1 MTMIELEPSAVHRG
15 EDDLPWI
22 DSGRG
27 NDVKLLTAKISEGLW
42 IVRTRFQPGTAV
54 QTHRHTGPV
63 YAYTI
68 SGSWHY
74 KESEYVNR
82 AGSLLYEPAGSVHT
96 LLVPEDN
103 VEVTDVWFQIYGANL
118 NLDDDGN
125 VESVTD
131 AGSVLQWYLEGAAAV
146 GWDDPPVLIDES
158 PAFPLQE
165 KESAKRSALILPV
178 ALPRLA
184 GPCQLQST
192 RLPGLLF

>member
-27 NDVKLLTAKISEGLW
+27 NEVKLLTAKISEGLW

-54 QTHRHTGPV
+54 QTHRHTGQV
-63 YAYTI
+63 YAYTM

-82 AGSLLYEPAGSVHT
+82 AGSFLYEPAGSLHT

-103 VEVTDVWFQIYGANL
+103 VEITDVWFQIYGANL
-118 NLDDDGN
+118 NLDESGN

-146 GWDDPPVLIDES
+146 GWDAPPVLTDE
-158 PAFPLQE
+158 
-165 KESAKRSALILPV
+165 
-178 ALPRLA
+178 
-184 GPCQLQST
+184 
-192 RLPGLLF
+192 

>member
-54 QTHRHTGPV
+54 QTHRHTGQV

-82 AGSLLYEPAGSVHT
+82 AGSFLYEPAGSVHT
-96 LLVPEDN
+96 LLVPEDH
-103 VEVTDVWFQIYGANL
+103 VEVPDVWFQIYGANL
-118 NLDDDGN
+118 ILDDDGN
-125 VESVTD
+125 GESGSD
-131 AGSVLQWYLEGAAAV
+131 AGAVLQWYLEGAAAV
-146 GWDDPPVLIDES
+146 GWDDPPVLIDE
-158 PAFPLQE
+158 
-165 KESAKRSALILPV
+165 
-178 ALPRLA
+178 
-184 GPCQLQST
+184 
-192 RLPGLLF
+192 

>member
-1 MTMIELEPSAVHRG
+1 MTMIELEPSAFHRG

-27 NDVKLLTAKISEGLW
+27 NEVKLLTAKISESLW

-54 QTHRHTGPV
+54 QTHRHTGQV
-63 YAYTI
+63 YAYTM

-82 AGSLLYEPAGSVHT
+82 AGSFLYEPAGSVHT

-103 VEVTDVWFQIYGANL
+103 TEVTDVWFQIYGANL
-118 NLDDDGN
+118 NLDEEGN

-131 AGSVLQWYLEGAAAV
+131 AGSVLQWYLQGCAEI
-146 GWDDPPVLIDES
+146 GWEDPPVLTD
-158 PAFPLQE
+158 
-165 KESAKRSALILPV
+165 
-178 ALPRLA
+178 
-184 GPCQLQST
+184 G
-192 RLPGLLF
+192 

>member
-54 QTHRHTGPV
+54 QTHRHTGQV

-74 KESEYVNR
+74 KESEYVTR
-82 AGSLLYEPAGSVHT
+82 AGSFLYEPAGSVHT

-103 VEVTDVWFQIYGANL
+103 LEVTDVWFQIYGANL

-146 GWDDPPVLIDES
+146 GWDDPPVLIDE
-158 PAFPLQE
+158 
-165 KESAKRSALILPV
+165 
-178 ALPRLA
+178 
-184 GPCQLQST
+184 
-192 RLPGLLF
+192 

>member
-54 QTHRHTGPV
+54 QTHRHTGQV

-82 AGSLLYEPAGSVHT
+82 AGSFLYEPAGSKA
-96 LLVPEDN
+96 LQQLVATTRQYSSTN
-103 VEVTDVWFQIYGANL
+103 KAH
-118 NLDDDGN
+118 
-125 VESVTD
+125 
-131 AGSVLQWYLEGAAAV
+131 
-146 GWDDPPVLIDES
+146 S
-158 PAFPLQE
+158 PFRRRNQP
-165 KESAKRSALILPV
+165 SAR
-178 ALPRLA
+178 R
-184 GPCQLQST
+184 
-192 RLPGLLF
+192 

>member
-27 NDVKLLTAKISEGLW
+27 NDVKLLTAKISD
-42 IVRTRFQPGTAV
+42 VRVSDRTSLLPGTAS
-54 QTHRHTGPV
+54 HTPRYTGQV

-82 AGSLLYEPAGSVHT
+82 AGSFLYEPAGSVHT

-146 GWDDPPVLIDES
+146 GWDDPPVLIDE
-158 PAFPLQE
+158 
-165 KESAKRSALILPV
+165 
-178 ALPRLA
+178 
-184 GPCQLQST
+184 
-192 RLPGLLF
+192 